1 MPILADNRRYQMK
14 DDKIIERV
22 RALLSM
28 AGDASSPHEASIAAG
43 RARKL
48 MDVHQIEL
56 ADLSDKSTGFGFR
69 NVDQEYRFPPKW
81 KDILVVAIAK
91 YNDCV
96 AIKTRKW
103 KSTNNSYTFQ
113 LVFQGYES
121 DVEVASAMYDYLTAT
136 VDRLCG
142 KYISTLGYNRYP
154 AKIGDAYKKAASN
167 ELCQRLGAMGK
178 EREADVKMSDGR
190 SLVLVKMH
198 AVEAEFGVA
207 KYSNVSLKSRQD
219 RDVWDAQHQGRQ
231 DAKNIAINP
240 MVKGQQQNVRIA

>member
-1 MPILADNRRYQMK
+1 MK

-22 RALLSM
+22 KALLAM
-28 AGDASSPHEASIAAG
+28 AGDTSSPHEASIAAG

-48 MDVHQIEL
+48 MDAHQIEL
-56 ADLSDKSTGFGFR
+56 ADLGDKSTGFGFR
-69 NVDQEYRFPPKW
+69 NVDKEYRFPPAW
-81 KDILVVAIAK
+81 KDILCVAVAK
-91 YNDCV
+91 YNDCK

-121 DVEVASAMYDYLTAT
+121 DVEVAIAMYDYLTTT

-142 KYISTLGYNRYP
+142 RYISTLGYDRYP
-154 AKIGDAYKKAASN
+154 AKIGDAYKKAASS
-167 ELCQRLGAMGK
+167 ELCKRLGDMSK

-190 SLVLVKMH
+190 SLVLVKMR

-207 KYSNVSLKSRQD
+207 KYSNVNLRSRSGNEVWAAKSKGRE
-219 RDVWDAQHQGRQ
+219 DAR
-231 DAKNIAINP
+231 NIAINP
-240 MVKGQQQNVRIA
+240 MVRGSSSSMRIE